1 MTSRIDVER
10 QDDADIV
17 EAALDA
23 RLAADRESAR
33 EQRRD
38 MVAVALRCAG
48 WSVLGIACILW
59 SAHTTSM
66 TWGRIAFYSGVMIG
80 NGGILWTLSAAY
92 LRGERRGY
100 W

>member
-1 MTSRIDVER
+1 MMRDSPTKRDRPTDTVDS
-10 QDDADIV
+10 
-17 EAALDA
+17 ALDA
-23 RLAADRESAR
+23 RLAAERASEK
-33 EQRRD
+33 EQRWY
-38 MVAVALRCAG
+38 MAVAGLRCLG
-48 WSVLGIACILW
+48 WAALGILCILW

-66 TWGRIAFYSGVMIG
+66 FWGRIAFYGGIMIG